1 MEDRILF
8 VLSELVGINSI
19 SPTLASGPGEREIAE
34 FVGHFLQEFKLDVEI
49 QTVAPDRANVV
60 AVVPGMDRKH
70 SLLLNGHLDTVGIDD
85 MAEPFRLRQEGD
97 RLYGRGAY
105 DMKGSLAVMLLLA
118 EYFTQHRPPI
128 DVLLTFVADEEDKSI
143 GMEYIVEK
151 WFSDI
156 SSLPIGGL
164 FLEPTEENIGVCH
177 KGFNWCEIEVI
188 GKAAHGSR
196 PYKGVDAILPLRAAL
211 DEIAG
216 IQSELLNREADPLL
230 GHATLH
236 TSTIEG
242 GTEWSTIPSRSCLRW
257 ERRTLPG
264 EAKEGLRLELNRVI
278 RAVEN
283 HAGNHNVNGRE
294 VFVRPPYRVSDDAEV
309 VNQLYRVSP
318 HSKKVGLSF
327 WSDSALSGLAGI
339 PSPLFGPVGHG
350 AHAVDEWVSLKSLV
364 RVYEV
369 IKNLIMTF

>member
-19 SPTLASGPGEREIAE
+19 SPTLANGPGESEIAE
-34 FVGHFLQEFKLDVEI
+34 YVGQFLQKINLDVDI
-49 QTVAPDRANVV
+49 QTVVLDRANVV
-60 AVVPGMDRKH
+60 AIVPGIDRKR

-118 EYFTQHRPPI
+118 EYFTRHQPPVDI
-128 DVLLTFVADEEDKSI
+128 LLTFVADEEDKSI
-143 GMEYIVEK
+143 GMEYLVEK
-151 WFSDI
+151 WFPEI
-156 SSLPIGGL
+156 SSLPVGGL

-177 KGFNWCEIEVI
+177 KGFNWYEIEVI
-188 GKAAHGSR
+188 GKAAHGSL
-196 PYKGVDAILPLRAAL
+196 PSEGIDAILPLRVAL
-211 DEIAG
+211 DEIDR

-236 TSTIEG
+236 SSIVEG
-242 GTEWSTIPSRSCLRW
+242 GEGWSTIPSQSRLKW

-264 EAKEGLRLELNRVI
+264 EAKESLRLELNRVI
-278 RAVEN
+278 RAVQN
-283 HAGNHNVNGRE
+283 HPGNHNVTGRE

-318 HSKKVGLSF
+318 HSKKVGLFF
-327 WSDSALSGLAGI
+327 WSDSAVSGLAGL
-339 PSPLFGPVGHG
+339 PSALFGPVGHG

-364 RVYEV
+364 RVYKTLKKM
-369 IKNLIMTF
+369 IITF